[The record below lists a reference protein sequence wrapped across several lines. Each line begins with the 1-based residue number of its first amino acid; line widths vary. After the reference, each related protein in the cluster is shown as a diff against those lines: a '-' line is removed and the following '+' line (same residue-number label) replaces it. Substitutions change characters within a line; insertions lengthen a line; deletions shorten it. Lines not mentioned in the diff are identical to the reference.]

1 MLLFLIILCNMKMKG
16 EEFTLE
22 KLVLFIPFIPIAIA
36 VLIGFVNKKEL
47 IPRVA
52 IFFSSIVALL
62 ALYGTYHVMST
73 DEVIYGFGGYLIYNE
88 LSSILV
94 PYVAILGLVI
104 RKYSI
109 KYMWDEPG
117 YKRFFIL
124 LNFIFSAIYLLVMSN
139 NLIILAIAWQLMSI
153 SLYLLITF
161 NVESKS
167 AIKNGGWTMLTH
179 KGADLLFIIAVIL
192 TYKTFGSYE
201 LAELSE
207 KWLTMY
213 ESSASIEPTVYVI
226 GFLFLF
232 AAMMKS
238 AIIPFH
244 LWLPYT
250 SEAPTPVSALM
261 HAGVVNVGGIL
272 LNKLAFL
279 LLLTPSVLNV
289 AFVMGL
295 VTAIGASMLMLAV
308 SDIKRALGYST
319 AGQMGYMIMEVGLG
333 AFSLAIYHL
342 MVHGIFKASLFLE
355 SGSLINWGRKDP
367 KMPRRLTHELFWE
380 EETQYNSVKMFR
392 MIALFTVVPVVVF
405 VGLKFILAEEF
416 FDFNAAMIILAF
428 AWLTGTQFFL
438 SFFEVNKSS
447 TPKILLALVSSFTIV
462 LFTYEFVGL
471 ALEHF
476 LYGKHGLLFYEAA
489 TLNVTMTM
497 AMLLLGFIMVIGWL
511 FTYKQHYVNVPI
523 GKHTPSKPKWKFY
536 KLLAKEGY
544 ISDLYVKYFK
554 VF

>member
-1 MLLFLIILCNMKMKG
+1 M
-16 EEFTLE
+16 E
-22 KLVLFIPFIPIAIA
+22 KLVLFIPFIPIVIAI
-36 VLIGFVNKKEL
+36 LIGFLNKKEHM
-47 IPRVA
+47 PKVA
-52 IFFSSIVALL
+52 IFFSSMLALL
-62 ALYGTYHVMST
+62 GLYGTYHVMSS
-73 DEVIYGFGGYLIYNE
+73 DEAIYGFDGLLVYNE
-88 LSSILV
+88 LSAILV

-104 RKYSI
+104 RKYST

-139 NLIILAIAWQLMSI
+139 NLIILTIAWQLMSI
-153 SLYLLITF
+153 SLYLLISF

-167 AIKNGGWTMLTH
+167 AIKNAGWTMLVH
-179 KGADLLFIIAVIL
+179 KLADLFFILAVIL
-192 TYKTFGSYE
+192 TYKVFGSFD
-201 LAELSE
+201 LAHLSE
-207 KWLTMY
+207 KWIAMSQSGPIDDPL
-213 ESSASIEPTVYVI
+213 VYVI

-272 LNKLAFL
+272 LNKMAFL
-279 LLLTPSVLNV
+279 LLLTPAVLNV

-295 VTAIGASMLMLAV
+295 ITAIFASILMLAV
-308 SDIKRALGYST
+308 SDIKRSLGYST
-319 AGQMGYMIMEVGLG
+319 VGQMGYMIMEVGLG

-355 SGSLINWGRKDP
+355 SGSLINSARKEPNVP
-367 KMPRRLTHELFWE
+367 KRLSHELFWE
-380 EETQYNSVKMFR
+380 EKPQYNSINMFR
-392 MIALFTVVPVVVF
+392 MVALFTVVPVVVF
-405 VGLKFILAEEF
+405 IGVKLALGEDMF
-416 FDFNAAMIILAF
+416 HLNAAVLILAF
-428 AWLTGTQFFL
+428 AWLTGTQLFL
-438 SFFEVNKSS
+438 SFFEVTKANS
-447 TPKILLALVSSFTIV
+447 PKVIFTVIGSFIIV

-476 LYGKHGLLFYEAA
+476 LYGEHGALLYKVA
-489 TLNVTMTM
+489 TLHVSGTMTLL
-497 AMLLLGFIMVIGWL
+497 MLTAIMFIGWY
-511 FTYKQHYVNVPI
+511 FTYKQHFVGIPI
-523 GKHTPSKPKWKFY
+523 GEHKPNKVQWRIY
-536 KLLAKEGY
+536 KILAKEGY
-544 ISDLYVKYFK
+544 LSDLYIKYFK

>member
-1 MLLFLIILCNMKMKG
+1 MHTVHITQKTVELLM
-16 EEFTLE
+16 E
-22 KLVLFIPFIPIAIA
+22 KLVLFIPFIPIVIA
-36 VLIGFVNKKEL
+36 LLIGFLDKKIL
-47 IPRVA
+47 MPKVSL
-52 IFFSSIVALL
+52 FFSSGVALL

-73 DEVIYGFGGYLIYNE
+73 DEGIHGFGGLLVFNE
-88 LSSILV
+88 LSAILV

-104 RKYSI
+104 RKYST

-139 NLIILAIAWQLMSI
+139 NLIILAVAWQLMSI

-167 AIKNGGWTMLTH
+167 AIKNGGWTMLIH
-179 KGADLLFIIAVIL
+179 KLADLLFIIAVIL
-192 TYKTFGSYE
+192 TYKVFESFDLE
-201 LAELSE
+201 ELSQI
-207 KWLTMY
+207 WLKMS
-213 ESSASIEPTVYVI
+213 ESGGIENPLIYVI

-279 LLLTPSVLNV
+279 LLLTPAVLNV
-289 AFVMGL
+289 AFIMGL
-295 VTAIGASMLMLAV
+295 ITAVGASILMLAV
-308 SDIKRALGYST
+308 SDIKRSLGYST
-319 AGQMGYMIMEVGLG
+319 VGQMGYMIMEVGLG

-355 SGSLINWGRKDP
+355 SGSLINSARKDP
-367 KMPRRLTHELFWE
+367 NIPRRLSHELFWE
-380 EETQYNSVKMFR
+380 EKPQYNSINMFR
-392 MIALFTVVPVVVF
+392 MVALFTVIPVIAFIGV
-405 VGLKFILAEEF
+405 KFLLGEDLF
-416 FDFNAAMIILAF
+416 QFNAAILILAF
-428 AWLTGTQFFL
+428 AWLTGTQLFL
-438 SFFEVNKSS
+438 SFFEVSKANS
-447 TPKILLALVSSFTIV
+447 PKVIIGVISSFILV
-462 LFTYEFVGL
+462 LFTYEFIGL

-476 LYGKHGLLFYEAA
+476 LYGVNGVKFYEVA
-489 TLNVTMTM
+489 TLHVTGTMTLL
-497 AMLLLGFIMVIGWL
+497 MLGVIMIIGWY
-511 FTYKQHYVNVPI
+511 FSYKQHFVDIPI
-523 GKHTPSKPKWKFY
+523 GKHKPNKTQWRIY
-536 KLLAKEGY
+536 KILAKEGY
-544 ISDLYVKYFK
+544 LSDLYIKYFK